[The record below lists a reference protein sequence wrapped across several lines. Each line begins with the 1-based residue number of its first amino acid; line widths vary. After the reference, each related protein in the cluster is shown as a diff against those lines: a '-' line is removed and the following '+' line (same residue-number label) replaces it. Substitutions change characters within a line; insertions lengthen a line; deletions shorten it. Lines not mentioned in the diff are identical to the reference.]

1 MKTVRFFA
9 VLTAVLLLLSPL
21 AVCAAD
27 EVKLLPSGIPYD
39 GIADEID
46 TFLSDHAEN
55 HAAVA
60 TAVFDEN
67 TDILTRYFGYTDAG
81 GTVPLTEESVLEW
94 GSTSKLLVWVSVMQL
109 VCDGKLDLETDVRTY
124 LPDGFLKNL
133 RFEDPVTMLHLMN
146 HTAGF
151 QETDFVLEVEREDQ
165 IVSLC
170 YYLVKNQP
178 LQVFEPGT
186 VAAYSNWG
194 TALAGYIVES
204 ITGIPFW
211 QYVQENIFF
220 PLGMTRS
227 AMSPDLHENAYVK
240 EKRMEF
246 VSYDPDGSLARDETK
261 VFILPYP
268 AGMCSS
274 TLEDFLIFARALLVR
289 DERLLPPEGFDLLY
303 APSLY
308 YTGTDMARICHGFL
322 VDYDFSSPVIGHDGA
337 TAGGSSRL
345 ILDLDHGIGMVILTN
360 QRGGSL
366 YRREM
371 AEKVFGKAEY
381 HIDVDGYYVPARN
394 VFAGKQKLL
403 YNLFLINRCHITKE
417 MTDGM
422 FFNVTD
428 DRLEISSTDYI
439 APRENYA
446 LHDAMAVA
454 WLVCTMIALLCFAVY
469 AVIMIVRAKK
479 KHPVYR
485 NDLINMVFS
494 LLVGLSAVFAHPA
507 LPASAAL
514 VYFIALCLLFLFFV
528 CYLIIQKR
536 RKMVASKRSAVV
548 YWVFSALAIC
558 FAVAVWNA
566 IIWDIIL
573 IP

>member
-186 VAAYSNWG
+186 VAAYRHEIHNYPQIKNEV
-194 TALAGYIVES
+194 AAGIIE
-204 ITGIPFW
+204 
-211 QYVQENIFF
+211 FF
-220 PLGMTRS
+220 DAQLG
-227 AMSPDLHENAYVK
+227 
-240 EKRMEF
+240 
-246 VSYDPDGSLARDETK
+246 
-261 VFILPYP
+261 
-268 AGMCSS
+268 
-274 TLEDFLIFARALLVR
+274 
-289 DERLLPPEGFDLLY
+289 
-303 APSLY
+303 
-308 YTGTDMARICHGFL
+308 
-322 VDYDFSSPVIGHDGA
+322 
-337 TAGGSSRL
+337 
-345 ILDLDHGIGMVILTN
+345 
-360 QRGGSL
+360 
-366 YRREM
+366 
-371 AEKVFGKAEY
+371 
-381 HIDVDGYYVPARN
+381 
-394 VFAGKQKLL
+394 
-403 YNLFLINRCHITKE
+403 
-417 MTDGM
+417 
-422 FFNVTD
+422 
-428 DRLEISSTDYI
+428 
-439 APRENYA
+439 
-446 LHDAMAVA
+446 
-454 WLVCTMIALLCFAVY
+454 
-469 AVIMIVRAKK
+469 
-479 KHPVYR
+479 
-485 NDLINMVFS
+485 
-494 LLVGLSAVFAHPA
+494 
-507 LPASAAL
+507 
-514 VYFIALCLLFLFFV
+514 
-528 CYLIIQKR
+528 
-536 RKMVASKRSAVV
+536 
-548 YWVFSALAIC
+548 
-558 FAVAVWNA
+558 
-566 IIWDIIL
+566 
-573 IP
+573 